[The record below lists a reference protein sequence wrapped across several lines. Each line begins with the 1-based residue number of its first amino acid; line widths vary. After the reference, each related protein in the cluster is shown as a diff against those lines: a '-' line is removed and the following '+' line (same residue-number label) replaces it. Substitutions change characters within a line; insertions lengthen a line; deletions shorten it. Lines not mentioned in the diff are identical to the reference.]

1 MALQK
6 PHPENS
12 LHDLYPGEQHI
23 LPSRRIFVNRNL
35 KMESVRMVGFDMDHT
50 LAVYRDE
57 PTEALAFDATRDKL
71 IDEKGYPDS
80 IRTLRYDPDLIIRGL
95 VVDKRLGNILKI
107 DQYSYVVRVCHGTT
121 RVPKPVRRRVYR
133 NSRIRLSSDK
143 YMSIDTLF
151 GLPEATLFAQ
161 LVDHIEEREGRRRR
175 DYTDVYNDV
184 RECIDRAHADGTIK
198 RQIVAAPERF
208 LVKDPELPR
217 TLEEFLAHGM
227 KLFLLTNSE
236 PDYTN
241 RVMEF
246 LLDGA
251 LEAYPRWHQYF
262 DKVVVNGGKPE
273 FFRSTSAPRRLSPKQ
288 AREAGMDAAVQ
299 PNLYEGGGV
308 GAFETLV
315 GHRGDEILYVGDHTF
330 GDILRAKEQSRWR
343 TAMVVQELER
353 EMEREQE
360 LAGQYRNLDALVT
373 ERRRL
378 LSRIARVRHQL
389 QEVRRT
395 TQAAAEPQSGVLD
408 PVRELEER
416 LKRLHEESVRSASL
430 IRQRRDD
437 VEGCFN
443 KHWGKLF
450 KCGEVNSPFG
460 HQVKVFACIY
470 TSAVRNFRAYP
481 VSMYFRSPREIMPH
495 EMGGERV

>member
-1 MALQK
+1 MALHK
-6 PHPENS
+6 PYPENS
-12 LHDLYPGEQHI
+12 LHELHAGEQHI

-35 KMESVRMVGFDMDHT
+35 KMESVRMMGFDMDHT

-57 PTEALAFDATRDKL
+57 PTEALAFNATRDKL
-71 IDEKGYPDS
+71 IEEKGYPDS
-80 IRTLRYDPDLIIRGL
+80 IRVLRYDPDLIIRGL

-107 DQYSYVVRVCHGTT
+107 DQYNYVVRVYHGTT
-121 RVPKPVRRRVYR
+121 KVPKQVRRRVYR

-175 DYTDVYNDV
+175 DYTEVYNDV

-198 RQIVAAPERF
+198 RQILAAPERF
-208 LVKDPELPR
+208 LVKDPELPQ
-217 TLEEFLAHGM
+217 TLQEFKDHGTE
-227 KLFLLTNSE
+227 LFLLTNSE
-236 PDYTN
+236 PDYTH

-246 LLDGA
+246 LLDA
-251 LEAYPRWHQYF
+251 TSDAYPRWHHYF
-262 DKVVVNGGKPE
+262 DKIVVNAGKPR
-273 FFRSTSAPRRLSPKQ
+273 FFRSTAKPRVLPPKEVT
-288 AREAGMDAAVQ
+288 AAGMDPELSTKV
-299 PNLYEGGGV
+299 YEGGGA
-308 GAFETLV
+308 GAFEALV
-315 GHRGDEILYVGDHTF
+315 GYEGDEILYVGDHTF
-330 GDILRAKEQSRWR
+330 GDILRAKEHSRWR

-360 LAGQYRNLDALVT
+360 LQQQYRNLDSLVA

-395 TQAAAEPQSGVLD
+395 AHGAASAGSGVLD

-416 LKRLHEESVRSASL
+416 LQRLVEEGVRSAGT
-430 IRQRRDD
+430 IRQRRDE

-450 KCGEVNSPFG
+450 KCGEVNSRFG

-470 TSAVRNFRAYP
+470 TSAVRNFKAYP

-495 EMGGERV
+495 ELGSERA